1 MNNSQI
7 FEKSEKFDSKNNE
20 KYSSEEEEEEKDET
34 PGNTFIKVSRESFL
48 SRDSIDLE
56 DTTFEIEVVDSVA
69 MTVLQVINY
78 MIKANLVQIAISMK
92 ELGLIWGPI
101 TICLIALMSLGSL
114 ILILEVNKVAGQ
126 RSYLIFSEMVFGHLG
141 SVIILICQ
149 FMSAFGGCLS
159 FIVIF
164 THNFIQN

>member
-1 MNNSQI
+1 M
-7 FEKSEKFDSKNNE
+7 
-20 KYSSEEEEEEKDET
+20 
-34 PGNTFIKVSRESFL
+34 
-48 SRDSIDLE
+48 E
-56 DTTFEIEVVDSVA
+56 DVDRIT
-69 MTVLQVINY
+69 MTILQVINC

-101 TICLIALMSLGSL
+101 TICLIALMSLISL
-114 ILILEVNKVAGQ
+114 NLILEVNKMTGQ
-126 RSYLIFSEMVFGHLG
+126 RSYLIFSEMIFGHTG

-164 THNFIQN
+164 NKVIPNLLSFTLSNQVKLDDRVFSVVLGIILFFFCYK